1 MATED
6 PDEYAIGSQ
15 VLPPG
20 TPVEAADGTRV
31 GTVEQAIE
39 HQRENMLDGIV
50 IRTDQ
55 GRVFV
60 DAPEVERITNR
71 RVILTIDTAE
81 VAALPPYGSSSGRG
95 FR

>member
-1 MATED
+1 VDDDA
-6 PDEYAIGSQ
+6 DEYSIGSQ

-39 HQRENMLDGIV
+39 HYRETMLDGIV

-55 GRVFV
+55 GSVFV
-60 DAPEVERITNR
+60 DAPEVARITNR
-71 RVILTIDTAE
+71 RVILTIDPAA
-81 VAALPPYGSSSGRG
+81 VAALPPHRGSPGRG
-95 FR
+95 GYR